1 MFEKVI
7 GFNSLKEDLLK
18 TIDVLNN
25 KEKYKK
31 YGITHPE
38 FFCLIGDPGIGNKLI
53 STEFMNCIKGY
64 NKYIIKK

>member
-18 TIDVLNN
+18 IIDVLNN

-38 FFCLIGDPGIGNKLI
+38 FFCLIGYLGIGKTLI
-53 STEFMNCIKGY
+53 STDL
-64 NKYIIKK
+64 